1 MAKGKY
7 AEWLEGDN
15 LILLQG
21 WARSGLTDEQIA
33 ENMGIAC
40 STLYE
45 WKKKH
50 VEIAEVLKKTKEVV
64 DLQVEN
70 ALFKSA
76 MGYDYTEEVWER
88 RFIKERGV
96 YDMVLTKR
104 LVKHAEPNPTSMIYW
119 LKNRKRAEWRDK
131 QEYTDDTAL
140 EKMDLIL
147 EEMKNNAETES
158 EAE

>member
-33 ENMGIAC
+33 ANMGIHI
-40 STLYE
+40 STLYA
-45 WKKKH
+45 WKNKH
-50 VEIAEVLKKTKEVV
+50 SEINDILKRTKEVV
-64 DLQVEN
+64 DYEVEN

-88 RFIKERGV
+88 RFIKERGE

-104 LVKHAEPNPTSMIYW
+104 MLKHADPNPTSLIYW

-131 QEYTDDTAL
+131 QEFVDNTSL
-140 EKMDLIL
+140 EKLDQIL
-147 EEMKNNAETES
+147 EETRNNAETES
-158 EAE
+158 ETE